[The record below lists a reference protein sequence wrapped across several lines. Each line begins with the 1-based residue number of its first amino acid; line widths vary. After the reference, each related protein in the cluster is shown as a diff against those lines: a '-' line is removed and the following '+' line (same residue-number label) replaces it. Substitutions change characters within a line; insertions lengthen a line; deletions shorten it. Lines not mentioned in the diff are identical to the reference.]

1 MRLRELVEEA
11 EQGGELG
18 AGLEARETHRS
29 PAGEVVAAEID
40 LGRPGHRLEREQRF
54 AVGRPVDGVG
64 GALAQGAQLARGEV
78 VAEDAQRVGV
88 AVGQRQHGDSVA
100 LRGADEGRRACARPG
115 LIAAD
120 LEEFFALL
128 RAALVA
134 LGAHDGAAAAG
145 ARRGVE
151 QPVAVDRPERR
162 AEAGAGAEQLP
173 LAVVRG
179 QIEQLQLRAA
189 MHQHRASVL
198 RPGEIERRAVD
209 QPSRL
214 HAAAARDE
222 AGGQSVAHVADHRQ
236 HAAAG
241 RPVDVVR
248 EAGRDDLAGVGGVG
262 VDRLGFALSERHAP
276 QLEARII
283 LPVRAGADRDRLS
296 VGRPGRPHEEQ
307 PLALHRQARLG
318 RLRAVCRDAREGE
331 AGVFRDECEGAVG
344 GHLLA
349 AQSGLRDWAAG
360 RPAGRLARPACASS

>member
-54 AVGRPVDGVG
+54 TVGRPVDGVG
-64 GALAQGAQLARGEV
+64 RALAQGAQLARGEV

-88 AVGQRQHGDSVA
+88 AFGQRQHGDSVA

-115 LIAAD
+115 LVAAD

-128 RAALVA
+128 RAAL
-134 LGAHDGAAAAG
+134 GADDGAAAAG

-151 QPVAVDRPERR
+151 QPGAVNCPERR
-162 AEAGAGAEQLP
+162 AEAGSGAEQLP
-173 LAVVRG
+173 LAFVRG

-209 QPSRL
+209 QPARL

-222 AGGQSVAHVADHRQ
+222 AGGQAVAHVADHR
-236 HAAAG
+236 
-241 RPVDVVR
+241 
-248 EAGRDDLAGVGGVG
+248 
-262 VDRLGFALSERHAP
+262 
-276 QLEARII
+276 
-283 LPVRAGADRDRLS
+283 
-296 VGRPGRPHEEQ
+296 
-307 PLALHRQARLG
+307 
-318 RLRAVCRDAREGE
+318 
-331 AGVFRDECEGAVG
+331 
-344 GHLLA
+344 
-349 AQSGLRDWAAG
+349 
-360 RPAGRLARPACASS
+360 